1 MFGVFI
7 AAITKSYLK
16 LITTFLEK
24 IDSSNPSDQDS
35 SVAVASVILLCIFA
49 SMPIIVFFFL
59 LHNQYRLADDSFETM
74 FGGLYK
80 TLKVTRLDCFMF
92 NVAFLLRRLIFA
104 LCIGGLLTEV
114 TLVNVMVQI
123 LMSISLCLYIAH
135 SRPFEGPKDNFIEL
149 MNEVTILMVFY
160 LCLGVITDDS
170 LLTGEM
176 RQTHGYA
183 TIGLIL
189 LNISVNFVIFLYTT
203 LIEVVKVVKKMLK
216 KYRKKC

>member
-16 LITTFLEK
+16 LTTTFIEK

-35 SVAVASVILLCIFA
+35 GTSVASVILLCIFA

-59 LHNQYRLADDSFETM
+59 LHNQYRLADSSFESM

-80 TLKVTRLDCFMF
+80 TLKLNRLDCYMF
-92 NVAFLLRRLIFA
+92 NVAFLVRRLIFA
-104 LCIGGLLTEV
+104 LCIGGLLTET

-123 LMSISLCLYIAH
+123 FMSITLCLYIAH
-135 SRPFEGPKDNFIEL
+135 SKPFEEAKDNFIEL
-149 MNEVTILMVFY
+149 MNELTILFVFY
-160 LCLGVITDDS
+160 LTLGVITDDS

-176 RQTHGYA
+176 RQTHGFA

-189 LNISVNFVIFLYTT
+189 LNISVNFVIFLHTT
-203 LIEVVKVVKKMLK
+203 LNEVIKAVKSLLK